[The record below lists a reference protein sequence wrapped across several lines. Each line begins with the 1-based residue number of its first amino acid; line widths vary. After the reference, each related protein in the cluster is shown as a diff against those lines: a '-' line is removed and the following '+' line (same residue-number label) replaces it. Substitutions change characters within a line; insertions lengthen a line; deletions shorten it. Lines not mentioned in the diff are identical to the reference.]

1 MDDALFKSGR
11 TDVQPFLM
19 LQMCETDIKTLEK
32 LKRLKDVTAAGRDI
46 WDATGWKY
54 SVFKEGML
62 ELRKR

>member
-1 MDDALFKSGR
+1 MDVALQRSGR
-11 TDVQPFLM
+11 TDVEPFLM

-32 LKRLKDVTAAGRDI
+32 LKRLREVTAAGRNI

-62 ELRKR
+62 ELGKR